1 MFFDDF
7 FFEIVSHVRQVVK
20 VQHGEDDV
28 VQFVGDIEQI
38 TPEQVVLF
46 IIVAKK

>member
-1 MFFDDF
+1 MFFDM
-7 FFEIVSHVRQVVK
+7 FFEIVRQVVK